1 MVAGQSCSNGT
12 SEWENK
18 NEKERVVSCFLS
30 DDLMT
35 PSIRSQMKEI
45 QSMNLANLTPKFQ
58 TITQARKIL
67 RADSC
72 ASKWPNLSVYEDT
85 A

>member
-1 MVAGQSCSNGT
+1 MVAGQSCSDGT

-18 NEKERVVSCFLS
+18 NEKERDVSYFSS

-45 QSMNLANLTPKFQ
+45 QSINLVNLTPEFQ
-58 TITQARKIL
+58 TITQAHKIL
-67 RADSC
+67 RAESC
-72 ASKWPNLSVYEDT
+72 AAKWPNLSAYEDT

>member
-1 MVAGQSCSNGT
+1 MVAGQSCSDGT

-18 NEKERVVSCFLS
+18 NEKERDVSYFSS

-45 QSMNLANLTPKFQ
+45 QSMNLVNLTPEF
-58 TITQARKIL
+58 
-67 RADSC
+67 
-72 ASKWPNLSVYEDT
+72 
-85 A
+85 